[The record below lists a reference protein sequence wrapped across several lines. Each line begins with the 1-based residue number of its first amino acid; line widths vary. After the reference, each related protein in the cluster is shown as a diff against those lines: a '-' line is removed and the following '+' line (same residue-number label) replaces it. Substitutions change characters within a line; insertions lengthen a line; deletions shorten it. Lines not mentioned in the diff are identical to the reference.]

1 MKRLLSYMSD
11 SRFGWLLFIVIIIV
25 VNVLASSYKFRFDLT
40 AEKRFSLSAPT
51 KTLLRNLDSTVT
63 IDVLLKGD
71 FPSVFRKLQN
81 STRDMLTEMKEYGGK
96 KLQFRFINPLENSE
110 DSVQTA
116 VYDSLEQMGIMPYT
130 LQVTGKAGGEKSE
143 RVVFP
148 AAIVKYN
155 DKTIGIDL
163 LAGKVAYKIDP
174 ISGTRV
180 QDEAASMNNAETL
193 LEFKLAD
200 AIEKIQRK
208 KLPKVAYIIGNG
220 EPVGP
225 EVTDLGRT
233 MTGKYSWGIININQ
247 YSYIPKTVDAILI
260 VKPTKKFEDSTKI
273 KIDQYVM
280 QGGKVM
286 WFLDNLDANKDSLAH
301 MAETVAFDL
310 GLNLDD
316 LLFRYGVRI
325 NRDLVQDL
333 QCDSKPIVVGNMG
346 GQPQIKPLPFN
357 YYPLLTTSSKS
368 SITRNMEPVLSEYA
382 NSIDTVK
389 SDGVTKTIL
398 LSTSENSK
406 SVATPAMISLA
417 ELQTYDNPKLY
428 TKKFQ
433 PVAVLLEGKFRS
445 AFANRTPASVKAQL
459 ESDYRAPYL
468 DQSAYSNKMIV
479 VSDGDIVLN
488 KIAEDQELPMGLSNT
503 RQTLYANRS
512 FLLNSLEY
520 LTSSSGILET
530 RNKDIV
536 LRLLDKLKVE
546 EERTTWQVI
555 NIAFPILIIVIFGLI
570 YQFWRRRKY
579 S

>member
-1 MKRLLSYMSD
+1 MSN
-11 SRFGWLLFIVIIIV
+11 STLGWLLFIVIIIV

-51 KTLLRNLDSTVT
+51 KRLLRNLDSTVT

-71 FPSVFRKLQN
+71 FPSSFRKLQN
-81 STRDMLTEMKEYGGK
+81 STRDMLAEMKEYGGK
-96 KLQFRFINPLENSE
+96 RLQFRFINPLENSQ
-110 DSVQTA
+110 DSVQSA

-193 LEFKLAD
+193 LEFKFAD

-233 MTGKYSWGIININQ
+233 MTGKYSWGIIDINQ
-247 YSYIPKTVDAILI
+247 YSYIPTTVDAILI
-260 VKPTKKFEDSTKI
+260 VKPTKKFEDSAKI

-316 LLFRYGVRI
+316 ILFRYGVRI
-325 NRDLVQDL
+325 NRDLIQDL

-389 SDGVTKTIL
+389 AEEVNKTIL

-428 TKKFQ
+428 TKKFL

-459 ESDYRAPYL
+459 ESDYKAPYL
-468 DQSAYSNKMIV
+468 DQSAFPNKMIV

-488 KIAEDQELPMGLSNT
+488 KVAQDQELPMGLSNT

-520 LTSSSGILET
+520 LTSTSGILET

-546 EERTTWQVI
+546 EERTTWQII
-555 NIAFPILIIVIFGLI
+555 NIALPIIIIVIFGLI
-570 YQFWRRRKY
+570 YQFWRRKRY
-579 S
+579 SK

>member
-1 MKRLLSYMSD
+1 MSD

>member
-1 MKRLLSYMSD
+1 MKRLLSYMSG
-11 SRFGWLLFIVIIIV
+11 SKFGWLLFIVIIIFI
-25 VNVLASSYKFRFDLT
+25 NILGSSYKFRMDLT

-51 KTLLRNLDSTVT
+51 KRLLRNLDSTVT
-63 IDVLLKGD
+63 IDVLLKGE
-71 FPSVFRKLQN
+71 FPSSFRKLQN
-81 STRDMLTEMKEYGGK
+81 STRELLAEMKEYGGQR
-96 KLQFRFINPLENSE
+96 LQFRFINPLENSA

-148 AAIVKYN
+148 AAVVKYN
-155 DKTIGIDL
+155 DKTTGIDL
-163 LAGKVAYKIDP
+163 LAGKVVYKTDP
-174 ISGTRV
+174 VTGTRV

-193 LEFKLAD
+193 LEFKFAD

-233 MTGKYSWGIININQ
+233 MTGKYSWGIIDINQ
-247 YSYIPKTVDAILI
+247 YSYIPATVDAILI

-316 LLFRYGVRI
+316 ILFRYGVRI

-333 QCDSKPIVVGNMG
+333 QCDRKPIVVGNMG
-346 GQPQIKPLPFN
+346 GQPQIQPLPFN

-389 SDGVTKTIL
+389 ADGVTKTIL

-459 ESDYRAPYL
+459 ESDYKAPYL
-468 DQSAYSNKMIV
+468 DESRFSNKMIV

-488 KIAEDQELPMGLSNT
+488 KVAQDQELPMGLSNS

-520 LTSSSGILET
+520 LTSTSGILET

-546 EERTTWQVI
+546 EERTTWQII
-555 NIAFPILIIVIFGLI
+555 NIALPILIIILFGFI
-570 YQFWRRRKY
+570 YQYWRKRRY